1 MSDPIEFLAKKDLLA
16 VLLRAGVPEETMRAL
31 DADLPDPVGI
41 TDAANILGRY
51 GITLDS
57 VISAMGGSP

>member
-1 MSDPIEFLAKKDLLA
+1 MSDPIEFLAKDDILA

-31 DADLPDPVGI
+31 DADLPDPVGL

>member
-16 VLLRAGVPEETMRAL
+16 VLLRAGVPEQTMRAL

>member
-1 MSDPIEFLAKKDLLA
+1 MSDPIEFLAKNDILA

-31 DADLPDPVGI
+31 DADLPDPVGL

-57 VISAMGGSP
+57 VISAIGGSP